1 MCHYLYL
8 VISSSLFYD
17 VFTPHQD
24 IRTFRYSL
32 LDWAR
37 VWDCSPVRRQIKPY
51 TDVEHSSRLEIV
63 ILFISFFEAWNRV
76 ATLLQISQSVGVKG
90 KNFSAL
96 HIS

>member
-51 TDVEHSSRLEIV
+51 TDVERSSRLEIV